1 LHLVLWCPLFFL
13 GGSEAHAFRS
23 LLGPVSCWSSL
34 LRRAAARVSFSVT
47 FSISR
52 PQRPVGI
59 SVQVSIFL
67 PLFASLIFL
76 PLCKDS
82 GRAFDFLRRL
92 ASPRAGL
99 GRYLPQV
106 RRASVP
112 LLPACSD
119 SGSNRIGFCLS
130 ARSPAQVFLRR
141 VQSVACKRSAS
152 SSSLL
157 PISPER

>member
-1 LHLVLWCPLFFL
+1 MRFVLCWGLFHLLQIFP
-13 GGSEAHAFRS
+13 
-23 LLGPVSCWSSL
+23 CWSSL

-112 LLPACSD
+112 LPPACSD